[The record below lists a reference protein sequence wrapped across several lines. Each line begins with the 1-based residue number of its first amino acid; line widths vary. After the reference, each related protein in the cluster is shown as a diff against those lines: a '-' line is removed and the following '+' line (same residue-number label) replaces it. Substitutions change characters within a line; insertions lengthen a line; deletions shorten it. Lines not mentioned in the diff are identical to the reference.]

1 MRHKI
6 LKIEYNFLIKSIL
19 LIKIL
24 ILNNVTKSKK
34 EKKIE
39 IKYAIVNIEAVS

>member
-34 EKKIE
+34 KKIE
-39 IKYAIVNIEAVS
+39 IKYAIVNIKAVS